1 MKIIWLPVQML
12 YHWATGDSLE
22 LKVTSFSRIH
32 QDSENSQLHFYHI
45 FIIEA
50 FIFGSFFKVNR
61 RFLAELNWRP
71 DPLIVDIKIVLRAP
85 LLCIGT
91 KNTNRGSVMGLI
103 SWSGGGGGGGWVGG
117 FISLLVSS
125 QLRAEG
131 LLNQNTR
138 GSIIF
143 VKVTCGDL

>member
-103 SWSGGGGGGGWVGG
+103 SWRGGGGWVGG

>member
-1 MKIIWLPVQML
+1 ML

-61 RFLAELNWRP
+61 RFLAELNWGP
-71 DPLIVDIKIVLRAP
+71 DPLIVDIKLYWELHYYVLVLKTQIVAVLWG
-85 LLCIGT
+85 LL
-91 KNTNRGSVMGLI
+91 VE
-103 SWSGGGGGGGWVGG
+103 GGGGGGWVG
-117 FISLLVSS
+117 LLV
-125 QLRAEG
+125 
-131 LLNQNTR
+131 
-138 GSIIF
+138 
-143 VKVTCGDL
+143 C